1 MATYTP
7 KRLVGPSA
15 LSTSLTDVY
24 TTAST
29 GAVAKQFIFTNTS
42 NAAVTLFAHVS
53 NGGTAP
59 SGIAGAIVHTLSVG
73 PYSQIIWTADV
84 PLNSGDRI
92 WVKAGTGS
100 VVNVTVTGIEIA

>member
-7 KRLVGPSA
+7 KRLAGPSA
-15 LSTSLTDVY
+15 LTTSLADVY
-24 TTAST
+24 TATN
-29 GAVAKQFIFTNTS
+29 AVVKQIIFTNTS
-42 NAAVTLFAHVS
+42 NAAVTVFAHVS

-59 SGIAGAIVHTLSVG
+59 SGIVGAVVHTLSVG
-73 PYSQIIWTADV
+73 PYSQLIWSADI
-84 PLNSGDRI
+84 PLNSGDRV